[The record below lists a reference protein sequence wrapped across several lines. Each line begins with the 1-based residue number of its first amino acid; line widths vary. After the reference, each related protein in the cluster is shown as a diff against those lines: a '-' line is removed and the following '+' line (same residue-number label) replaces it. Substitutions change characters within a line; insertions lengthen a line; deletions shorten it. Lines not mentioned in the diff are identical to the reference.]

1 MNRKNNIVASN
12 VPPTELMVNLPGVSS
27 ITGNMLDELTK
38 ALEVNRNVV
47 ASGNQIEYAWSQL
60 PRLLFRIPPHLRDD
74 KIVKTCIAI
83 ASGLFDSAI
92 NYIWN
97 AAVIELREKVRQ
109 FGLEVIPQILDDKS
123 FDEASLLDLKDSEL
137 LDLCRN
143 LNLISD
149 QDYFFLD
156 QCRATRN
163 NYSVAHPSDETVD
176 EDEVINFLSRCQKHA
191 LSSKQ
196 NPKGVN
202 TKKLLTALNKANF
215 TKGQREE
222 WENRIRGTFD
232 TQRQLIFG
240 MLHGICCDPD
250 AREEARVNA
259 KSICRSFKDEFS
271 PKTQSL
277 LLDRHQD
284 YRAKGDEKR
293 YQASQQF
300 FETVGLM
307 SLLSEVELHSLITA
321 ASRNLLSVHNGWN
334 NFHNEPPFAERL
346 VQLTGDTGVPKS
358 AQPVFV
364 DAVVTCGVGN
374 PYGVSNAAMPSY
386 RMMVKSFS
394 PREVKIMLGLPKE
407 KGILANRLNTHKNCA
422 EQFRALVKILDKSS
436 VPTSAK
442 TAYRKW
448 RQQK

>member
-1 MNRKNNIVASN
+1 M
-12 VPPTELMVNLPGVSS
+12 VSS

-38 ALEVNRNVV
+38 ALKVDRNVI
-47 ASGNQIEYAWSQL
+47 ASNDQIEHAWAQL
-60 PRLLFRIPPHLRDD
+60 PRLLSRIPPHLRDD
-74 KIVKTCIAI
+74 KIVKACIAVV
-83 ASGLFDSAI
+83 SGLFDSAI

-97 AAVIELREKVRQ
+97 AAVIELREKARQ
-109 FGLEVIPQILDDKS
+109 FGLAIIPQILDDKS

-137 LDLCRN
+137 LDLCRK
-143 LNLISD
+143 LNLISN

-163 NYSVAHPSDETVD
+163 SYSVAHTSDEIVD

-196 NPKGVN
+196 NLKGVD
-202 TKKLLTALNKANF
+202 TKKLLASLDRASFK
-215 TKGQREE
+215 KDQREE

-232 TQRQLIFG
+232 AQRQLIFG

-250 AREEARVNA
+250 AKEEARVNA
-259 KSICRSFKDEFS
+259 KSICQSFKDEFS

-284 YRAKGDEKR
+284 YLAKGDEKR
-293 YQASQQF
+293 HQASQQF
-300 FETVGLM
+300 FQTVGLTP
-307 SLLSEVELHSLITA
+307 LLSDAELHSLITS
-321 ASRNLLSVHNGWN
+321 ASRNLLRVHNGWN

-346 VQLTGDTGVPKS
+346 VQLTSDTGVPNI

-364 DAVVTCGVGN
+364 ESVVTCAVGN
-374 PYGVSNAAMPSY
+374 PYGVSDAAMPSY

-394 PREVKIMLGLPKE
+394 PREIKIMLELPKE

-448 RQQK
+448 QQKK

>member
-1 MNRKNNIVASN
+1 MNRKKNIVVSN
-12 VPPTELMVNLPGVSS
+12 VSTTGLTVTLPKVSS

-38 ALEVNRNVV
+38 ALKVDRNIV
-47 ASGNQIEYAWSQL
+47 ASDNQIQHAWSQL
-60 PRLLFRIPPHLRDD
+60 PRLLSRIPPNLRDE
-74 KIVKTCIAI
+74 KIVKACISV

-137 LDLCRN
+137 LDLCRK

-163 NYSVAHPSDETVD
+163 SYSVAHASDETVD

-196 NPKGVN
+196 NPRGVD
-202 TKKLLTALNKANF
+202 TKKLLTSLNGASFK
-215 TKGQREE
+215 KDQREE

-232 TQRQLIFG
+232 EQRQLIFG
-240 MLHGICCDPD
+240 MLHGICCDSD

-259 KSICRSFKDEFS
+259 KSICQSFKDEFS

-293 YQASQQF
+293 HQASQQF
-300 FETVGLM
+300 FGTVGLT
-307 SLLSEVELHSLITA
+307 SLLSEAELHSLITS
-321 ASRNLLSVHNGWN
+321 ASRNLLHVHNGWN
-334 NFHNEPPFAERL
+334 NFL
-346 VQLTGDTGVPKS
+346 
-358 AQPVFV
+358 
-364 DAVVTCGVGN
+364 
-374 PYGVSNAAMPSY
+374 
-386 RMMVKSFS
+386 
-394 PREVKIMLGLPKE
+394 
-407 KGILANRLNTHKNCA
+407 
-422 EQFRALVKILDKSS
+422 
-436 VPTSAK
+436 
-442 TAYRKW
+442 
-448 RQQK
+448 